1 MEFKEQESQYWSNFY
16 SQQTINYQP
25 DRDLPYHDDFKK
37 YLLKLGARS
46 KILELAC
53 GIRCDGIELAKAGFK
68 VFETD
73 IAEEAVNQ
81 ARNIYEKLGL
91 SDKGEFLVCD
101 AEKMPFADGYF
112 DAVFISASFHHLP
125 NPQAALLEMKR
136 VAKPKGLVILG
147 LEPNAWPYFTVFKLL
162 EPAKKII
169 RGGSN
174 LKFHSIADDTTQG
187 FTKSQLRKLCQS
199 AGLEIVKI
207 YREKYFGELY
217 DSGIRFLNKFFKL
230 KFRPNQKAQRFL
242 CAIDRAVSYLP
253 LINLTNWHWSI
264 VCRKK

>member
-1 MEFKEQESQYWSNFY
+1 MEFKEQESRYWSNFY
-16 SQQTINYQP
+16 SWQTINYRP

-37 YLLKLGARS
+37 YLLKLDAGS

-53 GIRCDGIELAKAGFK
+53 GIRCDGVELAKAGFK

-73 IAEEAVNQ
+73 IAEEAVNK
-81 ARNIYEKLGL
+81 AKVLYEQLGL
-91 SDKGEFLVCD
+91 LDQGEFLVTD
-101 AEKMPFADGYF
+101 AEKMPFADDYF
-112 DAVFISASFHHLP
+112 AAVFISASFHHLP
-125 NPQAALLEMKR
+125 NPQAAILEMKR
-136 VAKPKGLVILG
+136 VTKKGGLVILG

-169 RGGSN
+169 RGGSD

-187 FTKSQLRKLCQS
+187 FTKSQLRKLCRQ
-199 AGLEIVKI
+199 AGLEVIKI

-217 DSGIRFLNKFFKL
+217 DSGIRFLNKLFKL
-230 KFRPNQKAQRFL
+230 KLRPNLKVERFL
-242 CAIDRAVSYLP
+242 CLIDRIIAYLP

-264 VCRKK
+264 ICRKN